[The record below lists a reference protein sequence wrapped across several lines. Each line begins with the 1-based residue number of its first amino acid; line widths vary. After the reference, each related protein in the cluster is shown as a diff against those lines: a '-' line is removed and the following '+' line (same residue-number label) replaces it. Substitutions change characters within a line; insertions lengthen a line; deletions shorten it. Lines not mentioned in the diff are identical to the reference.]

1 MQIASAEITLAY
13 LSDFRLLW
21 RAQLARVGAACLDL
35 ADKAPGAVVDA
46 FRCAQLLDATI
57 SVRFLGPLCPFEPCT
72 HHY

>member
-21 RAQLARVGAACLDL
+21 RALLEQFARVGDACLDL

-57 SVRFLGPLCPFEPCT
+57 SV
-72 HHY
+72 